1 MTAAKRGLQYALGG
15 LLAFG
20 ALNAFAGG
28 FYGMSGA
35 EGVPIEWLAGSPFTT
50 YFVPSLILFF
60 VVGGSLLT
68 AAIAVFWRWRRA
80 RVMALGAAAIV
91 LGWLAVQ
98 LSIIG
103 YVSWMQPVTAIGAVV
118 VLALA
123 WRSTAPI
130 TSQCAEGCPIKEA
143 AARFLAERR
152 IAVTGVSR
160 KPQGHGSNVVYQRL
174 RQRGYLVFPVN
185 PNAEQVEGDR
195 CYHCLR
201 SIPGG
206 VSAVVIATRPEL
218 AEATMRECADLGIKQ
233 VWMHRSFGTGSVSDR
248 ATSFGRQH
256 GITVIDGGCPCMFE
270 PTADPGHK
278 LMRTLLTFTGKVP
291 RRVAAND
298 VQEQRKRWGA
308 TATSSTKT

>member
-1 MTAAKRGLQYALGG
+1 MTRGRRCALGL

-35 EGVPIEWLAGSPFTT
+35 EGVPTEWLANSPFTT
-50 YFVPSLILFF
+50 YFVPGLILFV
-60 VVGGSLLT
+60 VVGGSLLA
-68 AAIAVFWRWRRA
+68 AAIAVFWRSRRA
-80 RVMALGAAAIV
+80 RMMALGAGGIV

-103 YVSWMQPVTAIGAVV
+103 YVSWMQPVTAIGAIA

-123 WRSTAPI
+123 WRATAPI
-130 TSQCAEGCPIKEA
+130 QCAEGCPIKEA
-143 AARFLAERR
+143 AARFLAQPR

-160 KPQGHGSNVVYQRL
+160 KPHGHGSNIVYQRL

-185 PNAEQVEGDR
+185 PNAERVEGDR
-195 CYHCLR
+195 CFHDLR

-206 VSAVVIATRPEL
+206 VGAVVIATRPEL
-218 AEATMRECADLGIKQ
+218 AEGTMRECAELGIKH
-233 VWMHRSFGTGSVSDR
+233 VWMHRGFGTGSVSES
-248 ATSFGRQH
+248 AASFGRQH
-256 GITVIDGGCPCMFE
+256 GISVIDGGCPCMFE

-278 LMRTLLTFTGKVP
+278 VMRTLLTISGKVP
-291 RRVAAND
+291 RRVAP
-298 VQEQRKRWGA
+298 
-308 TATSSTKT
+308 T